1 MALKEFL
8 FHQEDQEDLLKQ
20 ILLCKGLS
28 SLLINLQAG
37 FFGDYAHRL
46 LWAGGKFTMRSLEDE
61 KTFDLVI
68 TKKEIRKFYD
78 ISECTD
84 ENLYYVPMRK
94 NQACVDSIVVNMG

>member
-8 FHQEDQEDLLKQ
+8 FHQEDQEDLMKQ

-28 SLLINLQAG
+28 SLLINLQEG
-37 FFGDYAHRL
+37 FFEDYAHQL

-68 TKKEIRKFYD
+68 TKRKLGNFMIFLSAQMRICTMCLCIRTKHVL
-78 ISECTD
+78 I
-84 ENLYYVPMRK
+84 R
-94 NQACVDSIVVNMG
+94 